1 MFSPKYN
8 KNLTGA
14 EITFQP
20 EDINL
25 YSEDPF
31 DVQITIGN
39 SPLEDGYYFTVK
51 DPKLKDLTIRQLLTN
66 YALNIEKRFELDIE
80 RYPEFLNY
88 QEELLRYFE
97 LSEAGKLSLDIYVN
111 KCNQAV
117 PLDLNVSARNY
128 LSTCVFK
135 DQSFDYCLLDLVFDV
150 NSSRLSSSE
159 LDLLIKEYGPI
170 WVLFWLGNEE
180 KIVSSEIN
188 DKVLLEKDYPVISY
202 ICESLIEANLIS
214 KSFDSKHA
222 KYTLTNSGKNKLSAI
237 QKEADL
243 VIAKY
248 AAFES
253 VSIYPPALGV
263 PDGFDARIQMMRR
276 DSFDVIRG
284 IYLMH
289 FRLFNTELFSSSDSL
304 KFFESG
310 DCFNKVSSFLAKE
323 TTFSESIIDELFNL
337 YINNNDVKK

>member
-51 DPKLKDLTIRQLLTN
+51 DPKLKDLTVRQLLTN

-180 KIVSSEIN
+180 GIVSTEIN
-188 DKVLLEKDYPVISY
+188 EKDYPVISY
-202 ICESLIEANLIS
+202 ICELLIEENLIS

-222 KYTLTNSGKNKLSAI
+222 KYTLTNSGKKNLSAF

-243 VIAKY
+243 VISKY

-263 PDGFDARIQMMRR
+263 PLTTQTGPRRSCEPAIRAPPFHSSEESLGRILQCCTWVYRRRPEWAAREPP
-276 DSFDVIRG
+276 RG
-284 IYLMH
+284 SWPG
-289 FRLFNTELFSSSDSL
+289 RGAGRPPSL
-304 KFFESG
+304 QRTPNRG
-310 DCFNKVSSFLAKE
+310 DQ
-323 TTFSESIIDELFNL
+323 
-337 YINNNDVKK
+337 